1 MSKRKTHMAMV
12 SSDELEALRQDKR
25 RLDAIESGCWDVR
38 YNSSEN
44 GDSGDGSVGVEIIG
58 HFMGAPFER
67 VLGEDYHENLR
78 RAIDQA
84 MTAEAYPPA
93 RPEYDCYGKPERV
106 TS

>member
-1 MSKRKTHMAMV
+1 MSKRKTQMAMV
-12 SSDELEALRQDKR
+12 SSAELEALRQDKR

-38 YNSSEN
+38 YNSSPIA
-44 GDSGDGSVGVEIIG
+44 DSGDSSVWVEIIG

-93 RPEYDCYGKPERV
+93 RPEYDHYDRPIGAKP
-106 TS
+106 